1 MIKLNNEV
9 YDFFKNQTFVI
20 VTTLDPDGSPHNS
33 CKDIIRISR
42 DGRIYLLD
50 LYLKSTFNNL
60 KNNPRMCIAQV
71 NEESFTGY
79 CLKGTGKSVKI
90 KRLTPGIM
98 RVWQRKITARI
109 TNRIISNLK
118 KEKGQ
123 NVHPESLLPRPEY
136 LIVMDVKEIIDLT
149 PQHIKQKTIKT

>member
-1 MIKLNNEV
+1 MVKLNNDV
-9 YDFFKNQTFVI
+9 YDFFQKQTFVI
-20 VTTLDPDGSPHNS
+20 VTTLDPDGSPHDS

-42 DGRIYLLD
+42 GGRIYLLD

-71 NEESFTGY
+71 DEETFTGY
-79 CLKGTGKSVKI
+79 CLKGTGQPVKI
-90 KRLTPGIM
+90 RKLSPLIIK
-98 RVWQRKITARI
+98 VWQRKIASRI

-123 NVHPESLLPRPEY
+123 KIHPESLLPRPEY
-136 LIVMDVKEIIDLT
+136 IIVMDVKEVIDLT
-149 PQHIKQKTIKT
+149 PQHIKQKT

>member
-1 MIKLNNEV
+1 MIKLTNEV

-20 VTTLDPDGSPHNS
+20 VTTLDPDGSPHDS

-42 DGRIYLLD
+42 GGRIYLLD

-60 KNNPRMCIAQV
+60 KNNSKMCIAQV

-98 RVWQRKITARI
+98 SVWQRKITARI
-109 TNRIISNLK
+109 TNRIINNLK

-123 NVHPESLLPRPEY
+123 KSVHPESLLPRPEY
-136 LIVMDVKEIIDLT
+136 IIVLDVKEIIDLT
-149 PQHIKQKTIKT
+149 PQHIKQRR

>member
-1 MIKLNNEV
+1 MIKLGSDV

-20 VTTLDPDGSPHNS
+20 VTTLDPDGSPHDS

-50 LYLKSTFNNL
+50 LYLKTTFNNL
-60 KNNPRMCIAQV
+60 RNNPRMCIAQV
-71 NEESFTGY
+71 DEESFAGY

-90 KRLTPGIM
+90 KKLTPRIM
-98 RVWQRKITARI
+98 SVWQGKITARI
-109 TNRIISNLK
+109 TSRIIANLR

-123 NVHPESLLPRPEY
+123 KIHPESLLPRPEY

-149 PQHIKQKTIKT
+149 PRHIKFKT